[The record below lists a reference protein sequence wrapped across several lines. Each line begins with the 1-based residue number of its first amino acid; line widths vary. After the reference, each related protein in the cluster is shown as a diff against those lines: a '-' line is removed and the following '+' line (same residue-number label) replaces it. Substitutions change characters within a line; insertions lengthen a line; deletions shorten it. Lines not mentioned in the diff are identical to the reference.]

1 MTEYKKVGTKKID
14 GKKQPVNVYKKA
26 GSSKLYVMHK
36 TVKSKFM
43 SYVNYKKMYAK
54 KLAAKKV
61 VKSKV
66 VKRRRPTSKRGGQGC
81 GYNMDGGY
89 EKEFAYKLGGGTL
102 DNAIT
107 GIEYEKNEMDNIID
121 QIQSNQ
127 TYKENPQAGQ
137 EGGKRKKRKKRKG
150 GSGFGYHEL
159 NGGAKKKKAKKRVKK
174 GAKKGGNSDDD
185 VLDENNGF
193 NNDDLLLGGERRRYL
208 NKNNKSGRRKI
219 GGNSELDK
227 LHEQLE
233 EISMEGGKR
242 KKQNSHKNR
251 QNNKIRGGDLDELLG
266 GARKKSRRV
275 SRRVSRRRI
284 GGDLDELL
292 GGARKKSRSVSRRRI
307 GGDLDELLGGS
318 RRRRRGRPSGRS

>member
-36 TVKSKFM
+36 TAKSKFM
-43 SYVNYKKMYAK
+43 SYVNFKKMYAK
-54 KLAAKKV
+54 KVAAKKV
-61 VKSKV
+61 VKRKV

-89 EKEFAYKLGGGTL
+89 EKEFAYKLGGTL
-102 DNAIT
+102 DDAIT
-107 GIEYEKNEMDNIID
+107 GIEYEKSAEDKILDEIPAD
-121 QIQSNQ
+121 HKIQG
-127 TYKENPQAGQ
+127 EQ
-137 EGGKRKKRKKRKG
+137 EGGKKGKKGKKGKRG
-150 GSGFGYHEL
+150 GSGCGYHEL
-159 NGGAKKKKAKKRVKK
+159 NGGAKKKRR
-174 GAKKGGNSDDD
+174 AKKGGNSDDD
-185 VLDENNGF
+185 FLDENNGF
-193 NNDDLLLGGERRRYL
+193 NNDDLLLGGARRRYL
-208 NKNNKSGRRKI
+208 NKNNKSGRRKF

-227 LHEQLE
+227 LHEQLK

-266 GARKKSRRV
+266 GARKK

>member
-36 TVKSKFM
+36 TAKSKFM
-43 SYVNYKKMYAK
+43 SYVNFKKMYAK
-54 KLAAKKV
+54 KVAAKKV
-61 VKSKV
+61 VKRKV

-102 DNAIT
+102 DNAVT
-107 GIEYEKNEMDNIID
+107 GIEYEKNAIDKIID
-121 QIQSNQ
+121 EIPSNH
-127 TYKENPQAGQ
+127 TYEENPQAGQ
-137 EGGKRKKRKKRKG
+137 EGGKRKQRKG
-150 GSGFGYHEL
+150 GSGCGYHEL
-159 NGGAKKKKAKKRVKK
+159 NGGAKKKRR
-174 GAKKGGNSDDD
+174 AKKGGNSDDD

-193 NNDDLLLGGERRRYL
+193 NNDDLLLGGARRRYL
-208 NKNNKSGRRKI
+208 NKNNKSGRRKF

-266 GARKKSRRV
+266 GARKKSKRV
-275 SRRVSRRRI
+275 SKRRI

-292 GGARKKSRSVSRRRI
+292 GGSRKKSKRVSRRRI

-318 RRRRRGRPSGRS
+318 RRRRRGRPSRRS